1 MHIPKSPLL
10 MAAAI
15 ASTLFFV
22 RCANTPEEQNE
33 AMQDKMEKIDDKAID
48 AQTEAD
54 TRLEW
59 EKDRSAILDDLRD
72 LRDNIDKKLAD
83 TNEKLAKKDLKASE
97 RTDHEAMKAELV
109 REKEIVEAQ
118 ITKVEAATP
127 ADWDLTR
134 TEADRTRNDVRTW
147 WEKEKEKVDR
157 KTDADKDADG
167 H

>member
-1 MHIPKSPLL
+1 MRTPNRPLL
-10 MAAAI
+10 MATAI

-22 RCANTPEEQNE
+22 RCANTPEEQRD
-33 AMQDKMEKIDDKAID
+33 AMNDKMDKIDDKALD

-59 EKDRSAILDDLRD
+59 EKDRTAILDDLRD
-72 LRDNIDKKLAD
+72 LRSNIDGKLAE

-97 RTDHEAMKAELV
+97 RADHEAMKAELTK
-109 REKEIVEAQ
+109 EKELVEAQ
-118 ITKVEAATP
+118 IAKVEGATP
-127 ADWDLTR
+127 ADWDMTR

-147 WEKEKEKVDR
+147 WQKEKEKVDQ
-157 KTDADKDADG
+157 KTDADKDGDG

>member
-1 MHIPKSPLL
+1 MHTPKHPLL

-15 ASTLFFV
+15 ASSFFFV

-33 AMQDKMEKIDDKAID
+33 AMQDKMDKIEDKALD
-48 AQTEAD
+48 AQAEAE

-72 LRDNIDKKLAD
+72 LRSNIDGKLAE

-97 RTDHEAMKAELV
+97 RADAEAMKAELTK
-109 REKEIVEAQ
+109 EKELVEAQ
-118 ITKVEAATP
+118 ITKVEGATP
-127 ADWDLTR
+127 ADWDMTR

-147 WEKEKEKVDR
+147 WQKEKEKVDK
-157 KTDADKDADG
+157 KTDADKDHDG